1 MRPRLS
7 VISICKDEKHNLIKF
22 LSSVGLVADEIV
34 IVDTGSKDGTPAA
47 LKKLG
52 FSEKGRGQLKLRHFK
67 WNNNFSDAR
76 NFSLRHATGEWVLWM
91 DLDDRLSASAP
102 QYINALKKHDPI
114 QDTNSHI
121 YPNLAGEEKRAS
133 AFGFQIAS
141 QTEEEGAYVRFI
153 QARMFPN
160 IRGISWRKPIHESL
174 HESLAVKNVN
184 LVPIPECV
192 IIHLGYADPMLKQH
206 KAMRNAK
213 ILESFHEESYER
225 FYQLGDAYFA
235 MGTYDLGVINYYRA
249 RSLAVTDLQ
258 KNSATERIILG
269 RCCMGEM
276 PIAREEYTML
286 PSGVPEQMFWEAEF
300 AYIDKDYDKAGP
312 IYEAI
317 LEIKYEPQSMN
328 SYLDAYKARAIQVLT
343 AMQEKFNKESEAAH
357 EEGSIRTEGNA
368 VGLSEG
374 NQTSETAEAGS
385 GSKDP

>member
-7 VISICKDEKHNLIKF
+7 VVSICKDEKHNLIKF

-102 QYINALKKHDPI
+102 HFINELKKHEPFQMEGDERK
-114 QDTNSHI
+114 
-121 YPNLAGEEKRAS
+121 AA

-160 IRGISWRKPIHESL
+160 IRGISWRRPIHESL
-174 HESLAVKNVN
+174 HTAFEMKKIN
-184 LVPIPECV
+184 LVPIKECV

-213 ILESFHEESYER
+213 ILESFTEESYER

-235 MGTYDLGVINYYRA
+235 MGTYDLGCINYYRA

-343 AMQEKFNKESEAAH
+343 AMQEKFNKESEAQHA
-357 EEGSIRTEGNA
+357 EEGCISNEGNA
-368 VGLSEG
+368 VGQGDGILA
-374 NQTSETAEAGS
+374 SETAEAGS
-385 GSKDP
+385 GSQNP

>member
-1 MRPRLS
+1 MRTVLRPRLS
-7 VISICKDEKHNLIKF
+7 VIAICKDEKHNLIKF

-34 IVDTGSKDGTPAA
+34 IVDTGSTDGTPDA

-91 DLDDRLSASAP
+91 DLDDRLSAAAP
-102 QYINALKKHDPI
+102 KYINELKKHDPI
-114 QDTNSHI
+114 TPKVDCMRLDS
-121 YPNLAGEEKRAS
+121 EKNPAA

-141 QTEEEGAYVRFI
+141 QTEQEGAYVRFI
-153 QARMFPN
+153 QLRMFPN
-160 IRGISWRKPIHESL
+160 IRGISWRRPIHESL
-174 HESLAVKNVN
+174 HEALAMKKID

-213 ILESFHEESYER
+213 ILEGFTEESYER

-235 MGTYDLGVINYYRA
+235 MGSYDLGVINYYHA

-269 RCCMGEM
+269 RCCMGEAL
-276 PIAREEYTML
+276 IAREEYTML
-286 PSGVPEQMFWEAEF
+286 PQGVPEQMFWEAEF
-300 AYIDKDYDKAGP
+300 AYTDKDYDKAGP

-343 AMQEKFNKESEAAH
+343 AMQEKFNKESEAA
-357 EEGSIRTEGNA
+357 NA
-368 VGLSEG
+368 
-374 NQTSETAEAGS
+374 
-385 GSKDP
+385 

>member
-7 VISICKDEKHNLIKF
+7 VVSICKDEKHNLIKF

-34 IVDTGSKDGTPAA
+34 IVDTGSKDGTPEAM
-47 LKKLG
+47 KKLG

-67 WNNNFSDAR
+67 WNSNFSDAR

-102 QYINALKKHDPI
+102 QYINELKKHAPF
-114 QDTNSHI
+114 QME
-121 YPNLAGEEKRAS
+121 GEERKAA
-133 AFGFQIAS
+133 AFGFHIAS
-141 QTEEEGAYVRFI
+141 QTEEEGAYVRFM

-160 IRGISWRKPIHESL
+160 IRGISWRRPIHESL
-174 HESLAVKNVN
+174 HQSFELKKIN
-184 LVPIPECV
+184 LVPIKECV

-213 ILESFHEESYER
+213 ILESFHEETYER

-249 RSLAVTDLQ
+249 RSLAVTELQ

-269 RCCMGEM
+269 RCCMGEI
-276 PIAREEYTML
+276 PVAREEYTML
-286 PSGVPEQMFWEAEF
+286 PQGVPEQMFWEAEF

-317 LEIKYEPQSMN
+317 LEIQYEPQSMN
-328 SYLDAYKARAIQVLT
+328 SYLDAYKARALQVLT
-343 AMQEKFNKESEAAH
+343 AMQEKFNNESEAQHA
-357 EEGSIRTEGNA
+357 EEGCISNQRDA
-368 VGLSEG
+368 VGQGDGVLA
-374 NQTSETAEAGS
+374 SETAEARS
-385 GSKDP
+385 GSENP